1 MRPLPAALFGA
12 VATAATLAAA
22 GALAGG
28 GPPPG
33 ESYSPELRTI
43 VAPGAARL
51 KVVVPKHRSNK
62 TIERAIRA
70 ARSAAFPKAVKTAR
84 REASALATA
93 AGLRLAG
100 PLGAARDSSP
110 YGYYDPDSG
119 RFGPGRWC
127 GRIVTSRLVTGSDG
141 VRRRVRRSHQAC
153 PVPRDLV
160 ARITVTFAVR

>member
-1 MRPLPAALFGA
+1 MRPLAAALFGA

-22 GALAGG
+22 GAFAGG

-33 ESYSPELRTI
+33 DTYDPELRT
-43 VAPGAARL
+43 VVTHGAARL
-51 KVVVPKHRSNK
+51 KVVVPAHRSNK
-62 TIERAIRA
+62 TIERAVRA
-70 ARSAAFPKAVKTAR
+70 ARRAAYPKAVKSAR
-84 REASALATA
+84 REAGALATA
-93 AGLRLAG
+93 AGLRLEG
-100 PLGAARDSSP
+100 PLGAARDVSP
-110 YGYYDPDSG
+110 YGYYDPDAGS
-119 RFGPGRWC
+119 FGPGRWC